1 MHRTWWV
8 AFALLVAAVTAMAAS
23 EGRKVEPVT
32 HIGIYVTP
40 YYASSDK
47 PDGRPHVN
55 VARAYDEKLASNK
68 REDILAV
75 RDAIKAQPQMLTPM
89 TLMVLAIRLF
99 DVGERDESVFWFYVA
114 KDRYRTL
121 VGVLDVRSP
130 ALGSVPATVRDFAT
144 LAGEFING
152 YAFCDLAK
160 QRAARAK
167 AFAWVEAN
175 RYEVLF
181 MEQLPALPGDRSEN
195 LSKALATIRQ
205 SMDEENRE
213 LDDRAAYD
221 DILRARQETGTDMKY
236 CPGGK
241 NALEAGPRDPNR
253 PRGRNPFKAKDGK
266 VTYFNLPG
274 TPYPVADANAATFR
288 HVGGLYG
295 KDVRRVYY
303 GKDVV
308 KGAEP
313 GSFQF
318 LGRQAGRDAK
328 AVYISGDLCPTCD
341 PATFRVLDDTDE
353 YEITNWYVDKNTVFE
368 DNRPHPDMDPS
379 SFQPI
384 NTWFSKDRNRVYHS
398 GEPIP
403 YADAASFKLESC
415 GACEVCGED
424 KNRCY
429 IDARPAKCG
438 CDGKRDFLI
447 GRPPEFPPGVKT
459 FIGGRFGEAVGK
471 EPGVRAGAGFYAT
484 NAGEQTLEPVC
495 YDLKANERKVVKL
508 PVHLE
513 TGLYRAKPRPENAC
527 EFTLTQPALVVGQ
540 EGLTEIWL
548 WGRGA
553 IGDEPRWSSELEPG
567 KRSIKVTCRK
577 VERDRVREKTT
588 EITLDLQPGGIYQL
602 STDQAPEKCAVKA
615 RLVEPQIPD

>member
-23 EGRKVEPVT
+23 EGRNVEPVT

-40 YYASSDK
+40 YYASADK

-368 DNRPHPDMDPS
+368 DNRPHPDMIRRRSSPS
-379 SFQPI
+379 TRGSRRTVTGSITAANRSRMPTRRASSWNPAARAKSVARTRTAAISTRAPRNAAATASGTSLSVDRPSFPLASRLSSVGASVKR
-384 NTWFSKDRNRVYHS
+384 WARNR
-398 GEPIP
+398 
-403 YADAASFKLESC
+403 
-415 GACEVCGED
+415 
-424 KNRCY
+424 
-429 IDARPAKCG
+429 G
-438 CDGKRDFLI
+438 C
-447 GRPPEFPPGVKT
+447 V
-459 FIGGRFGEAVGK
+459 
-471 EPGVRAGAGFYAT
+471 
-484 NAGEQTLEPVC
+484 
-495 YDLKANERKVVKL
+495 
-508 PVHLE
+508 
-513 TGLYRAKPRPENAC
+513 
-527 EFTLTQPALVVGQ
+527 
-540 EGLTEIWL
+540 
-548 WGRGA
+548 
-553 IGDEPRWSSELEPG
+553 
-567 KRSIKVTCRK
+567 
-577 VERDRVREKTT
+577 
-588 EITLDLQPGGIYQL
+588 
-602 STDQAPEKCAVKA
+602 QAPVSTRRTPASRRSSPFAMTSRQTSA
-615 RLVEPQIPD
+615 RSSSYRSTSRLGSTGPSRAPKTPASSRSRNLPWWWARRD